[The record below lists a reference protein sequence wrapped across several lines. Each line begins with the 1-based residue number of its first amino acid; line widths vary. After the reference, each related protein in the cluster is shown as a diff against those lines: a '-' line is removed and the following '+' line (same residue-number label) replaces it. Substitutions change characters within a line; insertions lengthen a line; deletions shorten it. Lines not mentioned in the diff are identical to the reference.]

1 MKIRLFPLL
10 IAAFA
15 AFLSCENE
23 IVIGVDEVDPYII
36 MNAQLHTDD
45 STHSII
51 LTIGRRD
58 GTDPCSGA
66 DVKVFLND
74 NAAIRAVEVEM
85 EEMYEKSVYMF
96 DAEIRPGDRVRIEAR
111 VGSMLAKADV
121 TAPEAPV
128 IEGVDFSV
136 KDNPAAEDPDNRS
149 YYVLKTK
156 IKDLQGKSYYRC
168 KIGAEY
174 EAVTQTSSRMLYTD
188 MNILD
193 QSAEPLLT
201 AGWASGDEDFNLS
214 NIFSPENSYSI
225 FTDDS
230 FEDGEYT
237 LNLRA
242 PVVWVNS
249 PWFNDPDYVIS
260 DSVLMKPTAVIKLYS
275 MSFLQYRYIISLY
288 NYDLFG
294 YEVSIIA
301 EPVSLPS
308 NVEGGLGFVSVESYS
323 EYKVPLP
330 EFELGGRYY

>member
-45 STHSII
+45 STHSIV

-74 NAAIRAVEVEM
+74 NPAIRAVEVEM

-128 IEGVDFSV
+128 IEDVDFS
-136 KDNPAAEDPDNRS
+136 
-149 YYVLKTK
+149 
-156 IKDLQGKSYYRC
+156 
-168 KIGAEY
+168 
-174 EAVTQTSSRMLYTD
+174 
-188 MNILD
+188 
-193 QSAEPLLT
+193 
-201 AGWASGDEDFNLS
+201 
-214 NIFSPENSYSI
+214 
-225 FTDDS
+225 
-230 FEDGEYT
+230 
-237 LNLRA
+237 
-242 PVVWVNS
+242 
-249 PWFNDPDYVIS
+249 
-260 DSVLMKPTAVIKLYS
+260 MK
-275 MSFLQYRYIISLY
+275 
-288 NYDLFG
+288 
-294 YEVSIIA
+294 
-301 EPVSLPS
+301 
-308 NVEGGLGFVSVESYS
+308 
-323 EYKVPLP
+323 
-330 EFELGGRYY
+330 